1 MYGAGPIK
9 KLLPMLLLAGVG
21 LWAQQPGNP
30 SENQPG
36 NQPGNQP
43 DRYDY
48 RPPPPPPMQPNRPP
62 MESSFRGKPRGRWW
76 TDPALAKKLNLTDD
90 QQKRMDALFQESRLK
105 LIDLRATLEKQEVIL
120 RPLLEADQP
129 NEGQVLAQIDKVA
142 QARAELEK
150 ANARMLLGL
159 RRVLTVDQ
167 WKQLQAMQV
176 QRPMGRRWPDGNRG
190 PRRPAGMDRR

>member
-1 MYGAGPIK
+1 MYGGKLIK
-9 KLLPMLLLAGVG
+9 RLLPMLLLSGAG
-21 LWAQQPGNP
+21 LWAQQPGNA
-30 SENQPG
+30 SG
-36 NQPGNQP
+36 DQP
-43 DRYDY
+43 DRDGF
-48 RPPPPPPMQPNRPP
+48 RPPPPPMQPNRPP

-76 TDPALAKKLNLTDD
+76 TDPALAKQLNLTED
-90 QQKRMDALFQESRLK
+90 QQKRMDTLFQESRLK

-129 NEGQVLAQIDKVA
+129 NEGEVLAQIDKVA

-167 WKQLQAMQV
+167 WKQLQSIQA
-176 QRPMGRRWPDGNRG
+176 QRPMGGRWPGAERG
-190 PRRPAGMDRR
+190 RRLPAGMDRR

>member
-1 MYGAGPIK
+1 
-9 KLLPMLLLAGVG
+9 MLLLTAAG

-30 SENQPG
+30 PG
-36 NQPGNQP
+36 SQP
-43 DRYDY
+43 DPGGFR
-48 RPPPPPPMQPNRPP
+48 PPPPPMQPNRPP
-62 MESSFRGKPRGRWW
+62 MESSFRARPRGRWW
-76 TDPALAKKLNLTDD
+76 TDPTLAKRLNLTDD

-159 RRVLTVDQ
+159 RRVLTIDQ
-167 WKQLQAMQV
+167 WKQLQAIQAEHAL
-176 QRPMGRRWPDGNRG
+176 GGRWPNAERG
-190 PRRPAGMDRR
+190 PRRPERMDRR